1 MRKILLTLRILERS
15 FRAVAGNQFGN
26 YEQPLQGVKWAP
38 TESLKSALH
47 TALVAGQKKEQNR
60 AIKQIIARLFFSHN
74 KSGVLIE
81 KSIRHSI
88 IPQPLTPPYLHR
100 RNNHKIDI

>member
-1 MRKILLTLRILERS
+1 MRKILLILRILERS

-26 YEQPLQGVKWAP
+26 YERPLQWGKLGSDRAP
-38 TESLKSALH
+38 KSALH
-47 TALVAGQKKEQNR
+47 TALVDGQKKEQNR
-60 AIKQIIARLFFSHN
+60 AIKQNITRLFFSHN

-100 RNNHKIDI
+100 RNNYKIDI